1 MNILF
6 YHPFF
11 DSKQWIEGMKVR
23 LPQVNI
29 RQWEKGDNQSA
40 DYAMVWLPPYECL
53 AGRSDLKG
61 IFALGAGVDAILK
74 QEQDKPGTLPVGV
87 PVMRLEDTGMAIQME
102 EYACAKVLS
111 YFRRMDEYRQLQSQ
125 RQWKQ
130 LPAYQHED
138 FVIGVMGAG
147 ALGQAVAKR
156 LVSFGFHVRTWSRS
170 EKQLDNVKSY
180 FGNDQLASFLSGTRV
195 IINLLPSTPETVGIL
210 NQQLFSQLEQGAYV
224 INLAR
229 GAHLIE
235 QDLLLALE
243 SGQVA
248 GAALDVFASEPL
260 SQMHPF
266 WTHPRI
272 AITPHVAAFTKP
284 KEAMDMIVSNIQ
296 RIEAG
301 QAPIGVVDMQRG
313 Y

>member
-1 MNILF
+1 
-6 YHPFF
+6 
-11 DSKQWIEGMKVR
+11 
-23 LPQVNI
+23 
-29 RQWEKGDNQSA
+29 
-40 DYAMVWLPPYECL
+40 
-53 AGRSDLKG
+53 
-61 IFALGAGVDAILK
+61 
-74 QEQDKPGTLPVGV
+74 
-87 PVMRLEDTGMAIQME
+87 
-102 EYACAKVLS
+102 
-111 YFRRMDEYRQLQSQ
+111 
-125 RQWKQ
+125 
-130 LPAYQHED
+130 
-138 FVIGVMGAG
+138 MGAG

-180 FGNDQLASFLSGTRV
+180 FGHDQLANFLSGTRV

-243 SGQVA
+243 SGQVT

-301 QAPIGVVDMQRG
+301 QAPVGVVDMQRG